1 MIIDL
6 EALKTQLAEYDPN
19 APKCPQRVSRH
30 SNYAPDHVSSS
41 DSTYHDYDMA
51 THSPCCR
58 PEGHE
63 GECRNSRSVIGWL
76 GFATVSALL
85 TEIERLR
92 SINDEYL
99 LNMGRQ
105 HAKLREQSRDAAIER
120 AAVVAWLRE
129 YAAPSHSDADNLTVS
144 APGAATVGRL
154 ADAIE
159 RGEHRREEKP

>member
-1 MIIDL
+1 MSIDL
-6 EALKTQLAEYDPN
+6 ESLKARLAEYDPN

-63 GECRNSRSVIGWL
+63 GECRNSRSVMGWP

-92 SINDEYL
+92 GEVDHEKGTRI
-99 LNMGRQ
+99 
-105 HAKLREQSRDAAIER
+105 AAYAYASGAVDGQDTER
-120 AAVVAWLRE
+120 AAVVAWLRG
-129 YAAPSHSDADNLTVS
+129 SDDDMILDTAD
-144 APGAATVGRL
+144 
-154 ADAIE
+154 DIE
-159 RGEHRREEKP
+159 GGEHYSERKPW

>member
-1 MIIDL
+1 MSIDL
-6 EALKTQLAEYDPN
+6 ESLKARLAEYDPN

-63 GECRNSRSVIGWL
+63 GECRNSRSVMGWP

-92 SINDEYL
+92 SINDECL

-105 HAKLREQSRDAAIER
+105 HAKLREQARDAAIER
-120 AAVVAWLRE
+120 SAIVAWLRAE
-129 YAAPSHSDADNLTVS
+129 AEAAAQTFTLQAGQWANRID
-144 APGAATVGRL
+144 GL
-154 ADAIE
+154 ADDIA
-159 RGEHRREEKP
+159 RGEHCREEKEE